1 MWLVSVSVMLA
12 VVQCASSDGG
22 SPRLPTRITPPLRGA
37 SAARATLP
45 ATIRTAIMAS
55 HANRAGTQ
63 RLMHVPPERCADECV
78 DCARGGN
85 ACQRQRRERRGMRA
99 RLRGWERA
107 ALEGRSPLRRV
118 KRAAAAQGT
127 VMVVPSPV
135 AVMEKVPAVLDV

>member
-1 MWLVSVSVMLA
+1 MLA

-45 ATIRTAIMAS
+45 PTIRTAIMAS

-63 RLMHVPPERCADECV
+63 RLMHVPPGGCADECV

-85 ACQRQRRERRGMRA
+85 ACQRPRRERCTRRA
-99 RLRGWERA
+99 RLRRGKEERA
-107 ALEGRSPLRRV
+107 GGRSPLRRA

-135 AVMEKVPAVLDV
+135 AVMVKVPAVLDV